1 MIRKNYDQETCK
13 IDYPLCY
20 CADVNIDEGTDY
32 RLAIAFPC
40 ESDFLEVGH
49 VDRSLLVI
57 IISQHHH
64 QLPESRPH

>member
-13 IDYPLCY
+13 IDYPLCYNY

-40 ESDFLEVGH
+40 ESDFPPKVGH
-49 VDRSLLVI
+49 IDIGNHGQS
-57 IISQHHH
+57 
-64 QLPESRPH
+64 